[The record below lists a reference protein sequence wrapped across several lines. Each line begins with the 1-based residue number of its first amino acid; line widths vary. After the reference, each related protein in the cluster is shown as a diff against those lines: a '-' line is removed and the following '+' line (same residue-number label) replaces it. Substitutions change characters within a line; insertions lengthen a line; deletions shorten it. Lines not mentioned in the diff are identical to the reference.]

1 MKNLDLLH
9 MKKAEIAN
17 RMNEAVK
24 EGNEEAFQQA
34 FNEFTDILQEAV
46 LAEARGLVEANDNS
60 ILMGRGA
67 RVLTSK
73 EREYYEKIIDAMKS
87 SNPKQSISLID
98 ETLPTTVIDAVF
110 DDIVESHP
118 LLSAINFQNTGLLTE
133 ILVSTLDGRFKATW
147 GPICGEITKELSAGT
162 AVINLRQKKLTA
174 SIPVCKA
181 MLEAGQEHG
190 LTDM

>member
-1 MKNLDLLH
+1 MKNLDLLN

-17 RMNEAVK
+17 RMNQAVK

-73 EREYYEKIIDAMKS
+73 ERNIMRKS
-87 SNPKQSISLID
+87 
-98 ETLPTTVIDAVF
+98 
-110 DDIVESHP
+110 
-118 LLSAINFQNTGLLTE
+118 LT
-133 ILVSTLDGRFKATW
+133 
-147 GPICGEITKELSAGT
+147 
-162 AVINLRQKKLTA
+162 Q
-174 SIPVCKA
+174 
-181 MLEAGQEHG
+181 
-190 LTDM
+190 